1 MNVEVVQRRLW
12 EQSQQ
17 QRELRESST
26 PLFPVNPCDGRAR
39 NLMDLMHQPQWI
51 AAACDRVLQRS
62 RGKAAGVDRVTASE
76 YQQNRRAHLEH
87 LRLELKRGIY
97 QPQPLRRVM
106 IPKANGK
113 LRGLGIPCLRDK
125 IVQEAIRMALE
136 PIYEVEFHENS
147 YGFRPNRSTH
157 HAVFRCQQMMQKGFT
172 WIIEGDVKA
181 CFDEITHKAI
191 LSCLREKVMD
201 NRFLDLIRRLLKAGV
216 EVEGVVHPTEK
227 GVPQGGVVSP
237 LLSNVVLNKLD
248 WFLHG
253 QGHYG
258 IEQGYAWKKG
268 RPNVR
273 FVRYADDWCVF
284 LTRSS
289 YDFVE
294 RLRDQIRGLLAQQCG
309 VELSMEKT
317 RITHV
322 RDGFDFLGFHLRL
335 GIGQRGNHVPKVRIP
350 RKALTNAVR
359 SLNEAMRWQP
369 IQQSGAARLV
379 RGSAVVLGWANY
391 YRIAHDFNRIANQ
404 LDYHAFWIAVKA
416 LCRRYDITT
425 AQCLRRYRCDGSL
438 SIGDSY
444 VLKRA
449 QAISM
454 SWVHSSPRRYEPGT
468 GSYLDDVDWE
478 AEVRQYENRQRPG
491 RMDFKAMTLFRDG
504 LRCRR
509 CGLRVTYET
518 SHADHI
524 KPVSSFASYAQAT
537 HLLNLQTL
545 CVECHKEK
553 SSAE

>member
-1 MNVEVVQRRLW
+1 
-12 EQSQQ
+12 
-17 QRELRESST
+17 
-26 PLFPVNPCDGRAR
+26 
-39 NLMDLMHQPQWI
+39 
-51 AAACDRVLQRS
+51 
-62 RGKAAGVDRVTASE
+62 
-76 YQQNRRAHLEH
+76 
-87 LRLELKRGIY
+87 
-97 QPQPLRRVM
+97 
-106 IPKANGK
+106 
-113 LRGLGIPCLRDK
+113 
-125 IVQEAIRMALE
+125 
-136 PIYEVEFHENS
+136 
-147 YGFRPNRSTH
+147 
-157 HAVFRCQQMMQKGFT
+157 
-172 WIIEGDVKA
+172 
-181 CFDEITHKAI
+181 
-191 LSCLREKVMD
+191 
-201 NRFLDLIRRLLKAGV
+201 V

-227 GVPQGGVVSP
+227 SVPQGGVVSP

-258 IEQGYAWKKG
+258 NEQGYAWKKG

-273 FVRYADDWCVF
+273 FARYADDWCVF
-284 LTRSS
+284 LTRCSR
-289 YDFVE
+289 DFAE
-294 RLRDQIRGLLAQQCG
+294 RLRDQIRGLLTQQCG

-335 GIGQRGNHVPKVRIP
+335 GIGQRGDHVPKVRIP

-359 SLNEAMRWQP
+359 SLNDAMRWQP
-369 IQQSGAARLV
+369 TQQSGAARLV

-438 SIGDSY
+438 SIGESY

-454 SWVHSSPRRYEPGT
+454 SWKQSSPQRYEPGT

-504 LRCRR
+504 FRCRQ
-509 CGLRVTYET
+509 CGIRVTYET
-518 SHADHI
+518 SHTDHI

-553 SSAE
+553 TYAE